1 MGKKSNYSEVQQMD
15 RNKVLKKIAIIGA
28 LLIVLF
34 IALFVGKLL
43 TSGGKDKTTETVKE
57 TAQLTMVPTSTYY
70 YDPQEESSYDVGVN
84 YVILASDEGYL
95 RVDSS
100 GNVTRVSSDGT
111 YLKEATDEES
121 KNALLI
127 AQNIMKNDNLAS
139 IALSGL
145 ESNIPEETTEVEVQ
159 PELTTLD
166 KLYET
171 AAVMGYD
178 KNTLNKQ
185 LYAVGTTPDA
195 AVSLI
200 DAGMSAETVVKSVMS
215 QTAKSDGST
224 SSSSKALTAEIEQ
237 IGLAEP
243 AATTVEEEEETD
255 YPDWLEE
262 PDLDAPL
269 TAMID
274 SLTAVAS
281 ASSSGTTTT
290 TQWESTNKQSEKNS
304 WQSEQQSTEVTA
316 SRLTRYDLVAG
327 TIVPITIVTGINSDL
342 PGQIVGV
349 VRQDVYDSLTGTNV
363 LIPKGSRLLAT
374 YNSSVSFGQTSLQ
387 IAWSQLIT
395 TDGYQF
401 SLPGFNGVTPEGY
414 SGVSGNTN
422 NHFWAMLGGAVLGS
436 MIDWG
441 ATTAKSAAGSLISG
455 ETLSSLVSALFD
467 TTIDTS
473 SSVGQQYAQM
483 WASLQ
488 PTITIKTGTQ
498 TQMLVNQTISLR
510 RPASSYS
517 SITNSF

>member
-34 IALFVGKLL
+34 VALFIAKILMSDGEKN
-43 TSGGKDKTTETVKE
+43 TVQKE
-57 TAQLTMVPTSTYY
+57 QESAQLTMVPTTTYY

-84 YVILASDEGYL
+84 YVVLASGEGFL
-95 RVDSS
+95 KVDSS

-111 YLKEATDEES
+111 YLKDATDEETKS
-121 KNALLI
+121 ALTI
-127 AQNIMKNDNLAS
+127 AQNIIKNDNLAS

-145 ESNIPEETTEVEVQ
+145 EKNIPVEEEPEPQ
-159 PELTTLD
+159 PEVTTLD
-166 KLYET
+166 RLY
-171 AAVMGYD
+171 AAAAEMGYD

-185 LYAVGTTPDA
+185 LYAAGSTPDA

-200 DAGMSAETVVKSVMS
+200 DAGMDTATLIKSVMS
-215 QTAKSDGST
+215 SAAKAET
-224 SSSSKALTAEIEQ
+224 ETSSKALTANIEQ
-237 IGLAEP
+237 IGLVETTTAV
-243 AATTVEEEEETD
+243 AAVEEEETD
-255 YPDWLEE
+255 YPDWLDE
-262 PDLDAPL
+262 PDFDADMSAIMSTL
-269 TAMID
+269 
-274 SLTAVAS
+274 SSAV
-281 ASSSGTTTT
+281 SSGSSTTAT

-304 WQSEQQSTEVTA
+304 WQTEQQSTEVTA

-327 TIVPITIVTGINSDL
+327 TIVPITIVTGVNSDL
-342 PGQIVGV
+342 PGQIVGI

-363 LIPKGSRLLAT
+363 LVPKGSRLLAS
-374 YNSSVSFGQTSLQ
+374 YNSSVSFGQKSLQ

-414 SGVSGNTN
+414 SGVSGDTN
-422 NHFWAMLGGAVLGS
+422 NHFWSMLGGAVLGS

-441 ATTAKSAAGSLISG
+441 ATTAKSAAGSLVSG
-455 ETLSSLVSALFD
+455 EALSSLVSALFD
-467 TTIDTS
+467 TTIDTTS
-473 SSVGQQYAQM
+473 TVGQQYATM

-510 RPASSYS
+510 RPSTSYT